1 MLARKIFGTKSKMK
15 ISTDVFIV
23 GAGGAG
29 MYAAVSAAR
38 EGAEVILADKSLI
51 SRGGATVMAQMTVAS
66 AVGHEEPDH
75 WTHHLSDT
83 IEAGHGLCNEEL
95 SAILCEESVDRIH
108 EMDDWKV
115 GWARVDGRMTQVH
128 APGHG
133 VKRCVY
139 VDYLNTG
146 PAVARALRGEV
157 AQRAGI
163 RRASGLA
170 VIQIVVQDGKAVGA
184 VAIDVESGETV
195 LIEAPT
201 IILAA
206 GGLTKLYKRNSASIN
221 MGGEAYSMALR
232 AGAELIDMEFVQF
245 FPIGHLAPRMVG
257 MDPIMWDP
265 FRYKVGGRL
274 LNGNFEEFI
283 HNYGASDG
291 GTYTARR
298 DVASYAIYKEVE
310 NGRGSPHGGV
320 WLSFEHIDEDVMKE
334 KFGPMIGR
342 LAKNG
347 IDLKKSPIEVSPIAH
362 YHMGGIRVDREMRT
376 RVPGLYAAGEAVG
389 GANGATRLSGNA
401 IPEAFVFGERAG
413 RFGAVYAKGKRGV
426 ALNLKSAMDDI
437 SGIAPQLRDVMK
449 TDISAASLMTELQE
463 LMWDKVGLFRTAEK
477 LGQAL
482 TRIRGMQKQDLYKI
496 GIPDDKPF
504 NQALLDWYELRA
516 GLLCAESV
524 TLSAINRT
532 ESRGAHQR
540 EDIPDASPDFERNQ
554 VIELR
559 GEEIVAGWADVPRIS
574 YTIEAKQVP
583 EI

>member
-1 MLARKIFGTKSKMK
+1 MK

-29 MYAAVSAAR
+29 MYAAISAAR

-75 WTHHLSDT
+75 WTHHLADT

-95 SAILCEESVDRIH
+95 SAILCEESVTRIH
-108 EMDDWKV
+108 EMDKWKV

-133 VKRCVY
+133 LKRCVY

-157 AQRAGI
+157 AQRVGI

-221 MGGEAYSMALR
+221 MGGEAYAMALR

-291 GTYTARR
+291 GNYTARR

-310 NGRGSPHGGV
+310 QGRGSPHGGV
-320 WLSFEHIDEDVMKE
+320 WLSFEHIDKDVMKE

-347 IDLKKSPIEVSPIAH
+347 IDLQKSPIEVSPIAH

-413 RFGAVYAKGKRGV
+413 RFGAAYAKGNGRV
-426 ALNLKSAMDDI
+426 ALNQKSAMDDI
-437 SGIAPQLRDVMK
+437 SGIGPQLRDVMK
-449 TDISAASLMTELQE
+449 TDISAAGLMTELQE

-482 TRIRGMQKQDLYKI
+482 TRIREMQKLDLYKI
-496 GIPDDKPF
+496 TISDDKPF

-524 TLSAINRT
+524 TVSAINRT

-574 YTIEAKQVP
+574 YTLEAKQVP